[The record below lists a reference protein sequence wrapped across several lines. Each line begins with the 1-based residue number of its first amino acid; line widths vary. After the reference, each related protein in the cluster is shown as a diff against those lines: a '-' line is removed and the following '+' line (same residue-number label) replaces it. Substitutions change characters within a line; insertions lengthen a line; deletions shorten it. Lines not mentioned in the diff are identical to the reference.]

1 MARIRMI
8 KPEFWDD
15 EKLSSVSRDAR
26 LTFIGMWNNAD
37 DYAVV
42 KGHHLWL
49 KNNIFPYDEIKQSDF
64 QKWLCE
70 LENIRVIIPF
80 ESDGE
85 KYYYIKN
92 FLKHQTINRPSQVK
106 NPTPPDNINEC
117 SLNTHGVL
125 TSQIKLNKEEIKLK
139 EREGNTPDGGLPSQ
153 KPKIQKTKYLD
164 SVFLTDQE
172 YKKLQ
177 EAMGQKNLDTGIEQ
191 LDYSI
196 SVKGGKYK
204 DHYKTIL
211 NWNKRGFLKQNGG
224 DTNATGNGSFR
235 KQIRT
240 ERDAINAA
248 ADDEADIINRERAE
262 RIARE
267 AARISANGQPTT
279 DA

>member
-64 QKWLCE
+64 QKWLYE

-106 NPTPPDNINEC
+106 NPTPPDNINEG

-125 TSQIKLNKEEIKLK
+125 TSQIKLKEIKLK
-139 EREGNTPDGGLPSQ
+139 EKEINTNTQTAFARFYKAYPKRKSRGQAEKAFLKINPD
-153 KPKIQKTKYLD
+153 
-164 SVFLTDQE
+164 
-172 YKKLQ
+172 
-177 EAMGQKNLDTGIEQ
+177 EQ
-191 LDYSI
+191 LLTQMLE
-196 SVKGGKYK
+196 SVERAKTSEEWIKEKGKYIPHPATWLNAK
-204 DHYKTIL
+204 GWLDEDCEAHPLSGTVSDKTI
-211 NWNKRGFLKQNGG
+211 
-224 DTNATGNGSFR
+224 
-235 KQIRT
+235 RT
-240 ERDAINAA
+240 VKML
-248 ADDEADIINRERAE
+248 DDWR
-262 RIARE
+262 
-267 AARISANGQPTT
+267 PPV
-279 DA
+279 